1 MKRFLKWL
9 VIALV
14 GILAVI
20 QFFGPSPS
28 NPPYEADRALE
39 ARATV
44 PPEIKDI
51 LEQSCFDCHSNRT
64 RWPWYSY
71 VAPTSWLVIGHVDH
85 ARSHMNFSTW
95 PELTADDGRAEAKL
109 YLEEI
114 CEMVQ
119 ERTMPLSSY
128 LFIHRSAHLSDTEIR
143 ALCGWT
149 ADEQLRVRLGMTPLT
164 KEP

>member
-14 GILAVI
+14 GILVVI
-20 QFFGPSPS
+20 QFFGPSPF
-28 NPPYEADRALE
+28 NPPYEADGALE

-71 VAPTSWLVIGHVDH
+71 VAPPPGL
-85 ARSHMNFSTW
+85 
-95 PELTADDGRAEAKL
+95 
-109 YLEEI
+109 
-114 CEMVQ
+114 
-119 ERTMPLSSY
+119 
-128 LFIHRSAHLSDTEIR
+128 
-143 ALCGWT
+143 
-149 ADEQLRVRLGMTPLT
+149 
-164 KEP
+164 